1 MMRPLF
7 SIAVLALAGAPAWCA
22 EQNNATKSPPPRA
35 VTARPS
41 RATRDPGGVP
51 RAPGGGKAMG
61 PRITNPA
68 NPVSHLYR
76 ATPDER
82 ERALERI
89 PAAQQEQMRKN
100 LDWYDHLPKEQ
111 QQLVLGQA
119 ERFEALPPQGRQA
132 FQQAMRELR
141 ALPKDRHQLV
151 GGALRRLQ
159 MMPAEQRGRVLDSDQ
174 FKGSLSPEELKIISG
189 LSTVMLPPQ

>member
-1 MMRPLF
+1 MTRRFPFAALT
-7 SIAVLALAGAPAWCA
+7 LACAAGWAADQQSA
-22 EQNNATKSPPPRA
+22 AKSPPPPRA
-35 VTARPS
+35 VPVRPN
-41 RATRDPGGVP
+41 GGVP
-51 RAPGGGKAMG
+51 RNPGGGKNMG

-76 ATPDER
+76 ASPEER

-100 LDWYDHLPKEQ
+100 LDWYDHLPKDQ
-111 QQLVLGQA
+111 QQVVIGRAQ
-119 ERFEALPPQGRQA
+119 RFEALPPEGRQA
-132 FQQAMRELR
+132 FQQAMRSLQ
-141 ALPKDRHQLV
+141 ALPQDRHQAV

-159 MMPAEQRGRVLDSDQ
+159 IMPAGERVKILESDQ
-174 FKGSLSPEELKIISG
+174 FKSRFSPEELKIISN